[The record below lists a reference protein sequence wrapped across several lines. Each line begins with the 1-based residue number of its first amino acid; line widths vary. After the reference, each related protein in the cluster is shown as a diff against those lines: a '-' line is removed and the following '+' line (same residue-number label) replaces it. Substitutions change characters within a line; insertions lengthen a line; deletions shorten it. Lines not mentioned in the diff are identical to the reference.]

1 MPWKLYIPNY
11 FPNPT
16 INIVM
21 SIGRLI
27 AEDSEY
33 LLFLSNQNI
42 LQIRVQLSQKSK
54 SFDISKPYF
63 QAGAR
68 ARVNSAESLV
78 WIYTFIW
85 LYFKHNILL

>member
-1 MPWKLYIPNY
+1 
-11 FPNPT
+11 
-16 INIVM
+16 M

-27 AEDSEY
+27 AGDTKH
-33 LLFLSNQNI
+33 LLFLANQNSR
-42 LQIRVQLSQKSK
+42 QIRVHLNQKYK

-63 QAGAR
+63 RAGAK
-68 ARVNSAESLV
+68 VNSAESLV